1 MQVLSNKP
9 KLDATRLN
17 LLSHAF
23 DRVIKDFYKNPE
35 NERAFQKWKSKKENG
50 DSVKS
55 IQDYGANS
63 NRDRAIEKQSL
74 RQTRKESGE

>member
-55 IQDYGANS
+55 I
-63 NRDRAIEKQSL
+63 
-74 RQTRKESGE
+74 